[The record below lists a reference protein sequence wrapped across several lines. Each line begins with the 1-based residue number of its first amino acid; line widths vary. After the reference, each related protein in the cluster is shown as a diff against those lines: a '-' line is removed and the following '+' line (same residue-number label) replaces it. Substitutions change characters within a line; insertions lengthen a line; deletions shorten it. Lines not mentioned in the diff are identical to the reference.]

1 MLVVGLGRTVAAL
14 VVGHGGA
21 VVARRVLGVG
31 DGGAV
36 VALGLG
42 AGGVGAGVEVGGG
55 WVVGGWGAGLRG
67 CWSEGGGGGGGEGE
81 RTCLLGIAE
90 GGWGGSR
97 GGEFVMVADD
107 WRGGYAQCVGRGKM
121 MCRWMGGCMDLKVW
135 KDGFEDWA
143 DIESSEGWCDAEE
156 LRPAASARV
165 AMDVQKI
172 RAGSEPYSDGQ
183 RRPQYRI

>member
-67 CWSEGGGGGGGEGE
+67 CWSEEGGKGEGE
-81 RTCLLGIAE
+81 RGNVLVCWTLRRVV
-90 GGWGGSR
+90 GGVR
-97 GGEFVMVADD
+97 GAVSL
-107 WRGGYAQCVGRGKM
+107 W
-121 MCRWMGGCMDLKVW
+121 W
-135 KDGFEDWA
+135 
-143 DIESSEGWCDAEE
+143 
-156 LRPAASARV
+156 
-165 AMDVQKI
+165 
-172 RAGSEPYSDGQ
+172 
-183 RRPQYRI
+183 